1 MSGRRI
7 ELLVLL
13 CAAVAIAVVILVTL
27 HVLDQR
33 GDPNADAGIEG
44 RQEVGTPADELRGSG
59 GPPLPARGSH
69 PVPSPG

>member
-33 GDPNADAGIEG
+33 GDPNAGVEG

-59 GPPLPARGSH
+59 GPPLPDRGSH